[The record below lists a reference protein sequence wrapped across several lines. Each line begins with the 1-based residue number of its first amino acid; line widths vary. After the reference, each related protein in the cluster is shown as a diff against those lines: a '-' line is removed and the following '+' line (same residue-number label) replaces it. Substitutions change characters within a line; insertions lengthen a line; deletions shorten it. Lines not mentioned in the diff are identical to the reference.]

1 MTKADLVE
9 KIFEKIGLS
18 KKEAQE
24 IIEILFDTMK
34 QTFIEGESVK
44 ISGFGT
50 FNVRQK
56 MARRGRNPK
65 TGDDLEI
72 TPRRVI
78 TFRASNQLKA
88 FMEKM
93 MSKSAQQSLKTSI
106 SFPDKL
112 FYKIGEVSRIVD
124 VEPYVLRYWETEFPF
139 LKPRKNKSGQ
149 RVYVKKDVE
158 LLLTIKNLLYQ
169 ERYTI
174 EGVRKQLGVASAG
187 NESRP
192 AKDIQKRE
200 VSQPSAAIEHVKKR
214 LREILS
220 QLQ

>member
-1 MTKADLVE
+1 M
-9 KIFEKIGLS
+9 G
-18 KKEAQE
+18 
-24 IIEILFDTMK
+24 
-34 QTFIEGESVK
+34 
-44 ISGFGT
+44 
-50 FNVRQK
+50 
-56 MARRGRNPK
+56 
-65 TGDDLEI
+65 
-72 TPRRVI
+72 
-78 TFRASNQLKA
+78 
-88 FMEKM
+88 
-93 MSKSAQQSLKTSI
+93 KSAQESLKAAI

-174 EGVRKQLGVASAG
+174 EGVRKQLGFASAG
-187 NESRP
+187 IESRP
-192 AKDIQKRE
+192 VKEMQKKE
-200 VSQPSAAIEHVKKR
+200 SHPSAAIEHVKKR